1 MITTNTIIKHR
12 IAVLCLVALVFQV
25 TMRAQQFAVGNNL
38 VYSAALTPNLSLET
52 RLDSSWTLG
61 IAGGFR
67 PWPTDDTAQR
77 KYRHFSIDLY
87 GRKWTEGTPWRG
99 WFYGYDAL
107 WVHYNLSNLK
117 MRYFGMFGDAR
128 HHRIQGNVI
137 GVGSFGGYAWD
148 LGSGFGIDVQ
158 GGADLAWTHYRMYD
172 CVHCGSPVA
181 RKNRVYLL
189 PKVSVDVSWRF

>member
-12 IAVLCLVALVFQV
+12 IAVFCLVALMFQV

-77 KYRHFSIDLY
+77 KYRHFSINLY
-87 GRKWTEGTPWRG
+87 GRRG
-99 WFYGYDAL
+99 AG
-107 WVHYNLSNLK
+107 
-117 MRYFGMFGDAR
+117 
-128 HHRIQGNVI
+128 
-137 GVGSFGGYAWD
+137 
-148 LGSGFGIDVQ
+148 
-158 GGADLAWTHYRMYD
+158 
-172 CVHCGSPVA
+172 GSPVTMHCWCTITSPTS
-181 RKNRVYLL
+181 R
-189 PKVSVDVSWRF
+189 

>member
-38 VYSAALTPNLSLET
+38 VYSATMTPNLSLET

-87 GRKWTEGTPWRG
+87 GRKWTAGTPWRG
-99 WFYGYDAL
+99 SFYGYDAL
-107 WVHYNLSNLK
+107 WVH
-117 MRYFGMFGDAR
+117 
-128 HHRIQGNVI
+128 
-137 GVGSFGGYAWD
+137 
-148 LGSGFGIDVQ
+148 
-158 GGADLAWTHYRMYD
+158 
-172 CVHCGSPVA
+172 
-181 RKNRVYLL
+181 
-189 PKVSVDVSWRF
+189 